1 VGVVSAQGVT
11 LTLTAEQVAQ
21 VVDNVVVSVGEYP
34 WVFASLESIQAF
46 PASPLCEDPK
56 LSTALLRGLLVLI
69 SFPPDGD
76 ERSSKQVELELGM
89 TESTAHLYIR
99 TWVAVGLLEQ
109 NRVTDQYRR
118 VRPVDCGKRGGG
130 EQ

>member
-1 VGVVSAQGVT
+1 MSAQGVT

-69 SFPPDGD
+69 SFPSDGE
-76 ERSSKQVELELGM
+76 ERGSKQVARGLGM
-89 TESTAHLYIR
+89 AEATAHRYIR

-109 NRVTDQYRR
+109 NEVTHQYRR
-118 VRPVDCGKRGGG
+118 VRPVDRGKRGGD